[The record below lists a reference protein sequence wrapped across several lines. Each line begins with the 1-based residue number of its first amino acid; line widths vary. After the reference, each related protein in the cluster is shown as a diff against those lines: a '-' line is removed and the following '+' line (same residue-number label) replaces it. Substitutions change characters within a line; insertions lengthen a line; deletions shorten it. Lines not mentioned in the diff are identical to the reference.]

1 MYCFLYFLLLQSVIN
16 FFLSSAFSTI
26 KKVDTPDI
34 NRRLLNPRKLQID
47 NSEKFREV
55 ILTMS
60 CNAKHCNAMECN
72 ELLKL
77 CVLYPIRV
85 HFGKCIVLHYTCRNK
100 KSTQVS
106 VHELPFP
113 LHKLQL
119 REEQGAGGEVE
130 AQVVR
135 GRSREQGVRG
145 RSREQEVRWRSREEE
160 LRCSS

>member
-1 MYCFLYFLLLQSVIN
+1 M
-16 FFLSSAFSTI
+16 
-26 KKVDTPDI
+26 
-34 NRRLLNPRKLQID
+34 
-47 NSEKFREV
+47 
-55 ILTMS
+55 
-60 CNAKHCNAMECN
+60 HCNAMECN
-72 ELLKL
+72 ELSKL

-130 AQVVR
+130 KQGGGAEVLEPRAAAADGCTVTVLQVR
-135 GRSREQGVRG
+135 
-145 RSREQEVRWRSREEE
+145 
-160 LRCSS
+160 LNSSA